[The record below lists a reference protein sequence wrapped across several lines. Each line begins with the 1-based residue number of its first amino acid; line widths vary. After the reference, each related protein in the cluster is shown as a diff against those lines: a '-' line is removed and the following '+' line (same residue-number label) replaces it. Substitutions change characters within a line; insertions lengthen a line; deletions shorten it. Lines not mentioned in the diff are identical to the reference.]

1 MNSATKLSGEISVLL
16 VDDHPIVRDG
26 YRVLLGNTADI
37 RVIGEAESGEQA
49 YQLYGEIAPD
59 VVILDLNMP
68 GMGGLEL
75 IRRLLAKKTHTRVLV
90 FSMHDSQV
98 MVQRA
103 REAGAAGYLTKSSA
117 SSQMAEAVRQ
127 VAAGKTFFSHD
138 LMPEMVESMMVNR
151 DPVRKLSQREFQ
163 VFRALAE
170 GHTVAE
176 IADTLCISPKTV
188 GVHQTHIMKK
198 LGLRNAAE
206 LVRLAVR
213 CRVLEP

>member
-1 MNSATKLSGEISVLL
+1 MKVPDEIKVLL

-26 YRVLLGNTADI
+26 YSVLLGNTLDI

-49 YQLYGEIAPD
+49 YLRYDELAPD
-59 VVILDLNMP
+59 VVVLDLNMP

-75 IRRLLAKKTHTRVLV
+75 IRRLLAKDPQARILV

-103 REAGAAGYLTKSSA
+103 LEAGAAGYLTKSSA
-117 SSQMAEAVRQ
+117 SSQIIEAIRQ
-127 VAAGKTFFSHD
+127 VAHGKAFLNHD
-138 LMPEMVESMMVNR
+138 LVPEVVESLMVKS
-151 DPVRKLSQREFQ
+151 DPVHKLSQREFQ

-188 GVHQTHIMKK
+188 GVHQTSIMKK

-206 LVRLAVR
+206 LVRLAIR
-213 CRVLEP
+213 CSILEP